1 MSTNPILS
9 LIVAKSRNNVIGID
23 GDLPWRLSSDLK
35 FFKNTTLGK
44 PVLMGRVT
52 WESLPFP
59 LPGRPNLV
67 LTRDCHYKAPKAEIF
82 TDIHDMIG
90 RGYELAGLTGVD
102 EIMLI
107 GGATLY
113 AKLMPY
119 VGRMY
124 VTDVDAMINGDAHF
138 PAIAAA
144 DWVVASET
152 PFAQTDKDDYP
163 FTVKVYERRS

>member
-1 MSTNPILS
+1 MLS

-35 FFKNTTLGK
+35 FFKATTMGK

-67 LTRDCHYKAPKAEIF
+67 LTRNADYKAAKAEVH

-90 RGYELAGLTGVD
+90 RGFELAGLTGAQEV
-102 EIMLI
+102 MLI
-107 GGATLY
+107 GGAKLY
-113 AKLMPY
+113 ASLMRFC
-119 VGRMY
+119 GRLY
-124 VTDVDAMINGDAHF
+124 VTEVDAMIEGDAHF
-138 PAIAAA
+138 PAIPA
-144 DWVVASET
+144 DKWKVVSEI
-152 PFAQTDKDDYP
+152 PYPKGEKDDYP
-163 FTVKVYERRS
+163 FTVRIYERR